1 MKVPFELKTE
11 NALLLPFFQNSQM
24 LHMANG
30 LCIES
35 SAADSPAQAF
45 TERTKKKRPGV
56 FVARHSESGA
66 LSFQKSAGVFT
77 LDVVATN
84 DAACRAFR
92 CCIAKKGENAVEP
105 RAIEAQLHLNC
116 FP

>member
-1 MKVPFELKTE
+1 
-11 NALLLPFFQNSQM
+11 M

-30 LCIES
+30 LCSES
-35 SAADSPAQAF
+35 SAADFPAQALN
-45 TERTKKKRPGV
+45 EQE
-56 FVARHSESGA
+56 ESDRGLRSA
-66 LSFQKSAGVFT
+66 PQPKWGLSFQKSTAVFT